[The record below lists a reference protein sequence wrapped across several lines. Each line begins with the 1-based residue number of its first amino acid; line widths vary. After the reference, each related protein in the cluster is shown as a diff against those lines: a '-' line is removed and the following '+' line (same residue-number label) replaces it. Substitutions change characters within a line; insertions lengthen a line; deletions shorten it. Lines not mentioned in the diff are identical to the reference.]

1 MYFDEFLVCEALCIS
16 DDNWRMFEW
25 MSMPSTISFPSTQ
38 GSPFSLVLVAQVDDR
53 VGGGSMGNLYF
64 VRLWIFLG
72 KTWFFKNT
80 LVPAL
85 RPGVNIFAKQLDPNE
100 TINGVSSLDE
110 SWSLKD
116 IAELP
121 RGSLVFYG
129 KHFIIH

>member
-1 MYFDEFLVCEALCIS
+1 MNEYVLNDLLPIDSRVTFFL
-16 DDNWRMFEW
+16 
-25 MSMPSTISFPSTQ
+25 
-38 GSPFSLVLVAQVDDR
+38 GSSGTGRLQVNR
-53 VGGGSMGNLYF
+53 VEGGGGHGKFIFESLC
-64 VRLWIFLG
+64 FLG

-100 TINGVSSLDE
+100 TINGVSSLNE

-129 KHFIIH
+129 KQFIIQ